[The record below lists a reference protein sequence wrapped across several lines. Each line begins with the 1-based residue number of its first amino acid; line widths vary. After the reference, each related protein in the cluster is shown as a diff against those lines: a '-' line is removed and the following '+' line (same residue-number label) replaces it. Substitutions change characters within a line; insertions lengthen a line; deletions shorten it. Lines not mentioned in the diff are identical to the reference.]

1 MNAAEASIMRPPN
14 HCDVVSLLPKRT
26 SERSTEVTGS
36 IRLINEALEG
46 PILEMPMKNP
56 VSAMTVH
63 TAVMII
69 TQNHAAISQFKWI
82 KPVNVP
88 VIPKLTVPA
97 PITKKTA
104 TSPLTLLRT
113 RSA

>member
-1 MNAAEASIMRPPN
+1 M
-14 HCDVVSLLPKRT
+14 
-26 SERSTEVTGS
+26 
-36 IRLINEALEG
+36 
-46 PILEMPMKNP
+46 
-56 VSAMTVH
+56 
-63 TAVMII
+63 
-69 TQNHAAISQFKWI
+69 SQFKWI